1 MRARE
6 VEEIIGKQ
14 TDRELSGHKRGTA
27 WKRGETWGGREAK
40 GGGLESITPL

>member
-14 TDRELSGHKRGTA
+14 TGRELSGHKRGTA
-27 WKRGETWGGREAK
+27 GKRGEM
-40 GGGLESITPL
+40 